1 MASKLRTLQTVDLG
15 FLVVVTVVVGLPEIK
30 DNEMMH
36 VNVVTVGQ
44 QGSGDFV
51 LVTYSYSWTTLLPR
65 EILDLLLSLG

>member
-44 QGSGDFV
+44 QGSVDFV